1 MDDLQRKECFLVFIL
16 AEKLITN
23 CIFFSQKVIC
33 LYQVTL
39 WHVIMNLIVFTERS
53 ILAFWLNISFLL
65 YFFAM
70 GSLKNKIYSFLG
82 SLMFFAVVGLRLKL
96 FHA

>member
-1 MDDLQRKECFLVFIL
+1 MDDLQRKERFLVFIL

-39 WHVIMNLIVFTERS
+39 RHVIMNLIVFTERS

-65 YFFAM
+65 
-70 GSLKNKIYSFLG
+70 
-82 SLMFFAVVGLRLKL
+82 
-96 FHA
+96 